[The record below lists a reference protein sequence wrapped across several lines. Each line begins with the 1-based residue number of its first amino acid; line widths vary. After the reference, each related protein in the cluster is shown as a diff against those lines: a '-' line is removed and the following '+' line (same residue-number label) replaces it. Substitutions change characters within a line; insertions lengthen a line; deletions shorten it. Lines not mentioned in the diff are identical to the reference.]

1 MIQSDRIKE
10 IVEFI
15 EKHGIEKAQQQFGL
29 KSESLQRYIRAN
41 KQVPKTGAKILI
53 LDIETTPIKAWVWSR
68 WKQNI
73 YLDQTIS
80 EWFMLTWSAKWL
92 FSNKVM
98 SDRLTKKEVLR
109 EDDSRIVK
117 KIWHLINEADIV
129 VAHNGLA
136 FDEKKLNARFLL
148 NNLKPTSPYQSIDTK
163 LIAAKQFGFSSN
175 KLDALAGYFGID
187 VKLDTDFE
195 LWAKCM
201 AGDEKS
207 LKYMEEYNQHDVEIL
222 EEVYL
227 RMRPWMRSHPNIG
240 LYLDTENPVCSS
252 CGSTHIHQE
261 DDYVTMVGRY
271 STYVCNDCGAYS
283 RSRTSSVSK
292 EKRKSLLVSVAR

>member
-1 MIQSDRIKE
+1 MTASNRIKE
-10 IVEFI
+10 IVKYI
-15 EKHGIEKAQQQFGL
+15 EENGIDKAQHEFGL
-29 KSESLQRYIRAN
+29 KSESLTRYLRAA
-41 KQVPKTGAKILI
+41 KQVPQVGAKILI

-92 FSNKVM
+92 FSNKIL
-98 SDRLTKKEVLR
+98 SARLTKQEVLA
-109 EDDSRIVK
+109 EDDSRIVQE
-117 KIWHLINEADIV
+117 IWKLINEADIV

-148 NNLKPTSPYQSIDTK
+148 NGLKPTAPYQSIDTK

-175 KLDALAGYFGID
+175 KLDALAGYFGIN

-201 AGDEKS
+201 DGDEKS
-207 LKYMEEYNQHDVEIL
+207 LKYMEEYNRHDVEIL

-240 LYLDTENPVCSS
+240 LYLDTENPVCSA

-261 DDYVTMVGRY
+261 EDYVTMVGKY
-271 STYVCNDCGAYS
+271 PTYICDDCGAYS
-283 RSRTSSVSK
+283 RSRISSVSK
-292 EKRKSLLVSVAR
+292 EKRKSLLVSIAR